1 MSSDFDLLEQLLQNL
16 SCKDEENIETV
27 MNKEFT
33 LKENEAENEE
43 EFTTTTT
50 KLCNNCSH
58 ENTVDVCGVLSCLD
72 CGEEVGKN
80 IVHDKEWR
88 YYGQS
93 DTKHKSDPSRC
104 QMRKIEDKS
113 ILKDIEGMGFSD
125 RIINFANTIYL
136 QVTAGRIHRGNSRKA
151 IIFACIFHAYKI
163 CNNPRSCDT
172 LIEIFNI
179 TRKAGLKGLKYV
191 NLNMPKDSDII
202 KNVHITPINIIDE
215 IMNKFSASTEQKKQA
230 FDLYEFV
237 KDKSTK
243 INRARPQSIAAG
255 VTYFW
260 ICQNEKKIS
269 MKDFLEKVGLSE
281 MTITRIANEIREII
295 SI

>member
-1 MSSDFDLLEQLLQNL
+1 MSEFDLFDQILLP
-16 SCKDEENIETV
+16 
-27 MNKEFT
+27 
-33 LKENEAENEE
+33 LKELAIPSSGECEE
-43 EFTTTTT
+43 KRTCKHDNLGETF
-50 KLCNNCSH
+50 
-58 ENTVDVCGVLSCLD
+58 GILSCLD

-80 IVHDKEWR
+80 IAQDKEWR

-104 QMRKIEDKS
+104 QLRKVDDKS

-125 RIINFANTIYL
+125 RIINIANNIYI
-136 QVTAGRIHRGNSRKA
+136 QVTSGRIHRGNSRKA

-163 CNNPRSCDT
+163 CENPQSCDT

-179 TRKAGLKGLKYV
+179 NRKAGLKGLKYV
-191 NLNMPKDSDII
+191 NLNMPKETSIL
-202 KNVHITPINIIDE
+202 KNIHITPVNLIEE
-215 IMNKFSASTEQKKQA
+215 IMNKFSASLDQKKEVIA
-230 FDLYEFV
+230 LYDNV

-255 VTYFW
+255 ITYYW
-260 ICQNEKKIS
+260 ICQNDKKIPIGEF
-269 MKDFLEKVGLSE
+269 MEKVGLSE
-281 MTITRIANEIREII
+281 LTITRIAKEIGELI

>member
-1 MSSDFDLLEQLLQNL
+1 MSSDFDLLEQLLQNISL
-16 SCKDEENIETV
+16 KDEENIETFS
-27 MNKEFT
+27 KER
-33 LKENEAENEE
+33 KEE
-43 EFTTTTT
+43 EEEEEDCFQ
-50 KLCNNCSH
+50 KESINKCQHDNA
-58 ENTVDVCGVLSCLD
+58 VDVCGVLSCLD

-80 IVHDKEWR
+80 IAHDKEWR

-93 DTKHKSDPSRC
+93 DTKRKSDPSRC

-136 QVTAGRIHRGNSRKA
+136 RVTAGRIHRGNSRKA

-179 TRKAGLKGLKYV
+179 SRKAGLKGLKYV
-191 NLNMPKDSDII
+191 NLNMPKDADII

-215 IMNKFSASTEQKKQA
+215 IMNKFSASVEQKKEA

-237 KDKSTK
+237 KDKSSK

-281 MTITRIANEIREII
+281 MTITRIAKEIAEII